1 MTMQADHPANQTG
14 APQDDGIDVCP
25 FWNEPTSRVTVGVLD
40 ARTDDGF
47 ELLGVDGTRLAQHGP
62 NHHAASATTS
72 TQGALPGPS
81 ANHGARPRASRAIGL
96 FVWSAGA
103 SVAPRS

>member
-1 MTMQADHPANQTG
+1 MTMTTITRRTEL
-14 APQDDGIDVCP
+14 APRRSDGIDVCP

-47 ELLGVDGTRLAQHGP
+47 ELSGSTDATRSTRSTII
-62 NHHAASATTS
+62 AASATTS